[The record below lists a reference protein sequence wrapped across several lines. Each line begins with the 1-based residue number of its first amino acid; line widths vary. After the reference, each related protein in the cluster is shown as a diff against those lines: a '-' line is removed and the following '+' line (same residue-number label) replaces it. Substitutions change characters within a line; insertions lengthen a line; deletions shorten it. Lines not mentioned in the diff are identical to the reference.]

1 MFGGAIALRTAQIVN
16 KELSMVQKKDLQ
28 IAEKQAIARY
38 AASLIER
45 DDCVYLDAGTS
56 TGWMIEYIREA
67 QATYVTNAL
76 SHAKRLAD
84 KGFHVILIGG
94 EPKSSTDAIVGAE
107 AVVNL
112 QKYHFS
118 KGFFGTNGVE
128 QNGGFTTPG
137 REGSDGQA
145 DCGEKYAAR
154 KPLFPGD
161 VFQIRESV
169 RRNLRRL
176 RGRSDPDGS
185 ARAGKSAEERQGCQC
200 EPTGTIKSCLRRHR
214 AIEGRFYRMKVM
226 FVNGSSHLHGT
237 TMAAIEEMEK
247 VFRAEGIE
255 TEVIQVGGKPI
266 ADCLQCNV
274 CGKTGK
280 CVFTDDGVNEFV
292 EKAKDADGFVF
303 ATPVYFAHPSG
314 RIFDFLDR
322 AFYSSNGYENFKF
335 KPGAAVAIA
344 RRGGT
349 TASLDALNKYFGI
362 AQMPTAGS
370 TYWNMV
376 HGLTA
381 EDAPKDEEG
390 MQTMRNLAKNMI
402 WMMRCFEAGKKA
414 GVPYPD
420 TEKQF
425 CTNFIR

>member
-1 MFGGAIALRTAQIVN
+1 MLT
-16 KELSMVQKKDLQ
+16 
-28 IAEKQAIARY
+28 
-38 AASLIER
+38 
-45 DDCVYLDAGTS
+45 
-56 TGWMIEYIREA
+56 
-67 QATYVTNAL
+67 
-76 SHAKRLAD
+76 
-84 KGFHVILIGG
+84 
-94 EPKSSTDAIVGAE
+94 
-107 AVVNL
+107 
-112 QKYHFS
+112 
-118 KGFFGTNGVE
+118 
-128 QNGGFTTPG
+128 
-137 REGSDGQA
+137 
-145 DCGEKYAAR
+145 
-154 KPLFPGD
+154 
-161 VFQIRESV
+161 
-169 RRNLRRL
+169 
-176 RGRSDPDGS
+176 
-185 ARAGKSAEERQGCQC
+185 EERQGCQC
-200 EPTGTIKSCLRRHR
+200 EPTGTINSCLRRRR

-226 FVNGSSHLHGT
+226 FVNGSSHLRGT

-247 VFRAEGIE
+247 VFGAEGIE

-414 GVPYPD
+414 GVLYPD

>member
-1 MFGGAIALRTAQIVN
+1 
-16 KELSMVQKKDLQ
+16 
-28 IAEKQAIARY
+28 
-38 AASLIER
+38 
-45 DDCVYLDAGTS
+45 
-56 TGWMIEYIREA
+56 
-67 QATYVTNAL
+67 
-76 SHAKRLAD
+76 
-84 KGFHVILIGG
+84 
-94 EPKSSTDAIVGAE
+94 
-107 AVVNL
+107 
-112 QKYHFS
+112 
-118 KGFFGTNGVE
+118 
-128 QNGGFTTPG
+128 
-137 REGSDGQA
+137 
-145 DCGEKYAAR
+145 
-154 KPLFPGD
+154 
-161 VFQIRESV
+161 
-169 RRNLRRL
+169 
-176 RGRSDPDGS
+176 
-185 ARAGKSAEERQGCQC
+185 
-200 EPTGTIKSCLRRHR
+200 
-214 AIEGRFYRMKVM
+214 MKVM
-226 FVNGSSHLHGT
+226 FVNGSSHLRGT
-237 TMAAIEEMEK
+237 TMEAIEEMEK